1 MHFNKSVLVR
11 ALKMGFI
18 AIKTFQEVNADDSIV
33 FESATLCYNYK
44 YHCLLDTNHAE
55 VPCNLIIYE
64 NE

>member
-1 MHFNKSVLVR
+1 
-11 ALKMGFI
+11 MGFI